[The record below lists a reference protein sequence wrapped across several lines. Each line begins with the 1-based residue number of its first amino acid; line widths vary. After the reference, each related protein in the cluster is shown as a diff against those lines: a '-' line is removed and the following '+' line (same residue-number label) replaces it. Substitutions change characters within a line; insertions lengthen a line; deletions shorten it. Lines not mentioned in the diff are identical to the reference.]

1 MRPLQAG
8 LLLALIASA
17 AATWPAPATARIF
30 DAAEFSLANGLQV
43 VVVTDRRAP
52 VVTQL
57 LYYKVGAADE
67 PPGKGGIAHFLE
79 HLMFKGTERVAP
91 GEFSRTVAKN
101 GGRENAFTGH
111 DYTGYHQ
118 TVARDRLELMM
129 RLEADRMTGLKLDPG
144 QVASERDVVLE
155 ERRQTTD
162 NNPGAQFSEQI
173 AAALYL
179 AHPYRLPVIGWE
191 HEIRALDRDDAFA
204 FYRRHYAP
212 NNAVLVL
219 AGDIDPAEARP
230 LVEKYY
236 GPIARREVAPRFRP
250 AEPPQRAPRRVVF
263 EDARVQEPRW
273 TRSYLAPSHKS
284 GATEHAY
291 PLTIAADLLGGG
303 QTALLYRE
311 LVVRQK
317 LATSASAWYS
327 GTALDHGRLAI
338 SATPA
343 PGVGLATLE
352 AGIDAV
358 IADFLTNGADPAEIK
373 RTQSGALAGAIYAR
387 DSVTQTA
394 RLFGTALVLGHTM
407 SDVQDWPERIKA
419 VTTEQVNKAARAVL
433 VPEHSVTG
441 LLLPKAKKGPA

>member
-1 MRPLQAG
+1 MRPFIAG
-8 LLLALIASA
+8 MLLSVVASA
-17 AATWPAPATARIF
+17 AAPACAQNFNAS
-30 DAAEFSLANGLQV
+30 EFALANGLQV

-144 QVASERDVVLE
+144 QVAAERDVVLE

-162 NNPGAQFSEQI
+162 NSPGAQFSEQI

-179 AHPYRLPVIGWE
+179 AHPYRLPIIGWE
-191 HEIRALDRDDAFA
+191 HEIRALDREDAFA

-219 AGDIDPAEARP
+219 AGDIDAAEARP
-230 LVEKYY
+230 LAEKYY
-236 GPIARREVAPRFRP
+236 GPIARRDIAPRFRP
-250 AEPPQRAPRRVVF
+250 AEPPQRAPRRVIF

-273 TRSYLAPSHKS
+273 MRSYLAPSHRA

-291 PLTIAADLLGGG
+291 PLTIVADVLGGG
-303 QTALLYRE
+303 QTALLHRE
-311 LVVRQK
+311 LVVKQK
-317 LATSASAWYS
+317 LATSAGAWYS
-327 GTALDHGRLAI
+327 GSGLDFGRFGI
-338 SATPA
+338 SVTPA
-343 PGVGLATLE
+343 PGVDLAKLE
-352 AGIDAV
+352 AAIDQV
-358 IADFLTNGADPAEIK
+358 IGDFLAKGAEAAEVQ
-373 RTQSGALAGAIYAR
+373 RTQAGALASAIYAR

-394 RLFGTALVLGHTM
+394 RLFGAALVLGHKIA
-407 SDVQDWPERIKA
+407 DVQEWPERIRA
-419 VTTEQVNKAARAVL
+419 VTLDQVNAAARAVL
-433 VPEHSVTG
+433 RPESSVTG
-441 LLLPKAKKGPA
+441 TLLPKTKRGPA